1 MERYQVVVIGGG
13 SAGMT
18 AAAGA
23 ANLGA
28 KTALIEK
35 KNSLGGDCLHY
46 GCVPSKSLIDAANR
60 IYTMK
65 NSAEIFGFSLSGKLE
80 FNKVKE
86 HVKSAQ
92 SVIQEHDGN
101 KRFTDLGVDLFFG
114 AAHFQSPNEISIG
127 DKQIIWA
134 EKVIIATGSSPV
146 VPSSIEGIEQIRYVT
161 NETIFDLEEL
171 PKELGVIG
179 GGTIGLEMAQAFAR
193 MGTKVTVFEGSDQLF
208 AKEDHDISTF
218 MYNLLKE
225 EINIELY
232 SSVTKVENTEG
243 KIKVHIALRNGEEKE
258 YTVDQLLVSAGRKPN
273 TSSLKLSQAGVA
285 TVKDFIEI
293 DDSFRSSQP
302 HIFAVGDAINT
313 LPFTH
318 AAGEEAK
325 TVISNV
331 LFGLKNTLNHE
342 FTPWVTFTSPE
353 VFHVGKT
360 EKQVKEAGTSYRVY
374 RAHLEEVDRFITSHE
389 TRGFV
394 KIITDKR
401 GTILGAHAAGLE
413 AGEWMQIV
421 VFAMKNKKKIGS
433 LSRMIYSYPTKAG
446 ALQRAADVYWRE
458 KLFDGPLPKL
468 TKKFFDIKYAITG
481 KKLDLPPEEPAP
493 ASISLDRN

>member
-35 KNSLGGDCLHY
+35 KNTLGGDCLHY

-65 NSAEIFGFSLSGKLE
+65 NSADTFGYSLSGKLD

-101 KRFTDLGVDLFFG
+101 KRFTDLGVDLYFG
-114 AAHFQSPNEISIG
+114 AAKFQSPNEISIG
-127 DKQIIWA
+127 ENQLIWA

-146 VPSSIEGIEQIRYVT
+146 IPSIEGIEQVRYVT
-161 NETIFDLEEL
+161 NETIFDLPEL

-179 GGTIGLEMAQAFAR
+179 GGTVGLEMAQAFAR
-193 MGTKVTVFEGSDQLF
+193 MGTKVTVFEGADKLF
-208 AKEDHDISTF
+208 AKEDQDISTF

-225 EINIELY
+225 EINIELN
-232 SSVTKVENTEG
+232 SSVKKVENKAG
-243 KIKVHIALRNGEEKE
+243 KIHVHTALRNGGEKHF
-258 YTVDQLLVSAGRKPN
+258 TVDQLLVSAGRKPN
-273 TSSLKLSQAGVA
+273 TSALKLPQAGVA

-302 HIFAVGDAINT
+302 HIFAVGDAVNT

-325 TVISNV
+325 TVVSNV
-331 LFGLKNTLNHE
+331 LFGLKNSLNHE

-360 EKQVKEAGTSYRVY
+360 EQQVKEAGTSYRVY
-374 RAHLEEVDRFITSHE
+374 RAHLEEVDRFVTAHE

-394 KIITDKR
+394 KIIADKR
-401 GTILGAHAAGLE
+401 GRILGAHAAGLE

-421 VFAMKNKKKIGS
+421 VFAMKNNKKIGS

-458 KLFDGPLPKL
+458 KLFDGPLPKI

-481 KKLDLPPEEPAP
+481 RKLNLLSEEPAP
-493 ASISLDRN
+493 SLSERY